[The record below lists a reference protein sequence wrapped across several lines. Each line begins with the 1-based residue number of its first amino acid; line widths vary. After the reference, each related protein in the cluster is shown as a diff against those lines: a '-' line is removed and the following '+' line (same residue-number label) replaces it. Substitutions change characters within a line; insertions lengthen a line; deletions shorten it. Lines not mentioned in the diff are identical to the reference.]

1 MVLKPIVSDMI
12 GLNLGKPHIKY
23 MTLKQERRYWS
34 MNKQRF
40 KNVYR
45 SFRLMKRR
53 CTIQET
59 LAWIGFYSQYD
70 RHILEK
76 LLKTE
81 KLIKSKN
88 LLM

>member
-1 MVLKPIVSDMI
+1 
-12 GLNLGKPHIKY
+12 
-23 MTLKQERRYWS
+23 